1 VSKRIRPRY
10 FKSFVAGVS
19 VVLAAALPAARAAAV
34 DGTAGDQAETPTMPA
49 EDDGSGSQSPAASG
63 NQTAALLMDGVSARG
78 PRTRAS
84 MAALGGYDSVRGAAL
99 FQSRVE
105 VHLIGPLTLMGAV
118 VLANGDQN
126 TVQPRIGLKL
136 QLLSQGSHGFDLA
149 VGGGYRR
156 DRYTQDDGMVEA
168 FVAAGRQ
175 LGRLSLLANVV
186 VGSDLEGDDRKG
198 DVRLSAMRGFGRSLQ
213 LGLGVSGE
221 LDLASFD
228 PRRGARADSVY
239 EIVGGPMG
247 SYGLGPW
254 ALLIEVGPSVVKTDR
269 VRTGYLTLGGVGT
282 VF

>member
-1 VSKRIRPRY
+1 M
-10 FKSFVAGVS
+10 
-19 VVLAAALPAARAAAV
+19 
-34 DGTAGDQAETPTMPA
+34 AGDQAELPAMPA
-49 EDDGSGSQSPAASG
+49 EDDGSSSAGAGGQA
-63 NQTAALLMDGVSARG
+63 AALLMDGVSARG

-126 TVQPRIGLKL
+126 SVQPRIGLKL
-136 QLLSQGSHGFDLA
+136 QLLSQGSQGFDLT

-175 LGRLSLLANVV
+175 AGRLSLLANIF

-213 LGLGVSGE
+213 LGLGMMGE

-228 PRRGARADSVY
+228 SRRGARADSRY

-247 SYGLGPW
+247 SYSVGPW
-254 ALLIEVGPSVVKTDR
+254 ALLIEVGPSLVKTDR
-269 VRTGYLTLGGVGT
+269 VHTGFLTLGGVGT